1 MNSPKAEVSSML
13 SKLPDDSSYE
23 DIQYHLYA
31 LEKIAR
37 GLERASKEGEIS
49 DDDARKRLGKWLD
62 N

>member
-23 DIQYHLYA
+23 DIQYHLFV

-37 GLERASKEGEIS
+37 GMQRTSNEGGIS
-49 DDDARKRLGKWLD
+49 NEDARKRLSKWLD